1 MPKIYEL
8 DGFGPAYVS
17 HNNRVHMGYFS
28 GVSGNGL
35 MIEQMANLRK
45 TIWENCFVIKHA
57 TFGGKCCIRA
67 PNVTPDS

>member
-1 MPKIYEL
+1 
-8 DGFGPAYVS
+8 
-17 HNNRVHMGYFS
+17 MGYFS